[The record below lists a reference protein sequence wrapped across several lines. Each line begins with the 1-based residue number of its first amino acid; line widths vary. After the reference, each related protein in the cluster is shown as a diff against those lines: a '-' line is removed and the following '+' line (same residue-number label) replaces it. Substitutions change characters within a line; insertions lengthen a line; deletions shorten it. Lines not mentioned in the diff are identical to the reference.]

1 MSVLP
6 PALTLPVNLTLPLF
20 QLDIFL
26 VDCPPQILEGLSGQA
41 EEAFP
46 DPRWNKSRFFRQL
59 SEGAL

>member
-6 PALTLPVNLTLPLF
+6 PVLTLPVNLTLPLF
-20 QLDIFL
+20 QLGIFF

-46 DPRWNKSRFFRQL
+46 DPRWKKIKIFPSVV
-59 SEGAL
+59 